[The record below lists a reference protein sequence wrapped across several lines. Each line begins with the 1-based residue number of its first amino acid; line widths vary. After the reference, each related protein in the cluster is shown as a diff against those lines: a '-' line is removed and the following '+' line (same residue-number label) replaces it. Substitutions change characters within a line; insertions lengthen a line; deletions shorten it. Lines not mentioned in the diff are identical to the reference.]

1 MAKLSGFDAIMVIFK
16 IFSILIENE
25 TIKCE
30 EKKKGTTKC
39 DKRIV
44 TCDVGTTQCENRTI
58 KCEDLITWYN
68 LLLTF

>member
-16 IFSILIENE
+16 IFTILIKNE
-25 TIKCE
+25 TVKCE
-30 EKKKGTTKC
+30 KKNKGTTKC

-44 TCDVGTTQCENRTI
+44 TCDIGTTQCENRTI